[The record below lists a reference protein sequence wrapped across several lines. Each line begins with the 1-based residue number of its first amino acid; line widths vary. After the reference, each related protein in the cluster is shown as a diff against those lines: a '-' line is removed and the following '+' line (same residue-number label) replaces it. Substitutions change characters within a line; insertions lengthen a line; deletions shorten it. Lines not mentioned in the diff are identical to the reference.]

1 MVRRSTRRR
10 GGGWGEGPP
19 LSKNAYYLPEYKAY
33 SDCYDMARPGAIQ
46 SNPDPA
52 KAQTA
57 MAGGRRSRRQ
67 RNSRRRGGA
76 SCGMKPYTGGA
87 SCGMKPYTGGR
98 RRGSSRRR
106 TMRGGGCGCLKMG
119 GGRRRRTMRGGRYT
133 VDVGHS
139 IGGDGPNVA
148 PTFPS
153 FPCEAHRAMPLN
165 PTSAGMLTSAPDMD
179 VNVSGLRPGAAM
191 FGGGAPAGEHP
202 LAYTAP
208 TAGYSFTPNIRQGME
223 LNPGQIPYEE
233 VVPQDSLCT
242 SSTCDTAIAAI
253 NKQ

>member
-1 MVRRSTRRR
+1 MVRRSTFRR

-19 LSKNAYYLPEYKAY
+19 LSKNAYYLPEYKGY
-33 SDCYDMARPGAIQ
+33 SDCYDMTRPGAIQ
-46 SNPDPA
+46 SHPDPA
-52 KAQTA
+52 KAQTP
-57 MAGGRRSRRQ
+57 MAGGRRGRSHSRR
-67 RNSRRRGGA
+67 RVSRRGTRGGA
-76 SCGMKPYTGGA
+76 SCGV
-87 SCGMKPYTGGR
+87 KPYTGGR
-98 RRGSSRRR
+98 RLRRK
-106 TMRGGGCGCLKMG
+106 TMRGGGCGCLRMT
-119 GGRRRRTMRGGRYT
+119 GGRRRSSRRTTRRHRGGRYT
-133 VDVGHS
+133 VDVAHS

-208 TAGYSFTPNIRQGME
+208 RAGFSFTPNIHQGME

-233 VVPQDSLCT
+233 VIPQDSLCT
-242 SSTCDTAIAAI
+242 SSTCGTAIADI

>member
-10 GGGWGEGPP
+10 NLKRGAGWGMGPP
-19 LSKNAYYLPEYKAY
+19 LSTSAYYLPEYK
-33 SDCYDMARPGAIQ
+33 SSSNCYNSARPGAIQ

-52 KAQTA
+52 KAQTP
-57 MAGGRRSRRQ
+57 MAGGRSRRRRSSRRQ
-67 RNSRRRGGA
+67 RSSRRKTVRGGG
-76 SCGMKPYTGGA
+76 SCGMKPYSGGG
-87 SCGMKPYTGGR
+87 SCGMKPYG
-98 RRGSSRRR
+98 
-106 TMRGGGCGCLKMG
+106 G
-119 GGRRRRTMRGGRYT
+119 GGRRTRRHRGGRYAI
-133 VDVGHS
+133 DISQS

-148 PTFPS
+148 PMHS
-153 FPCEAHRAMPLN
+153 SIPCEGHHAMPLN
-165 PTSAGMLTSAPDMD
+165 PTSAGMLTSAPDME

-208 TAGYSFTPNIRQGME
+208 TAGYTFTPNIRQGLE
-223 LNPGQIPYEE
+223 LNPGQIPYQE
-233 VVPQDSLCT
+233 VVPQNSLCT

>member
-10 GGGWGEGPP
+10 NLKRGAGWSEGPP
-19 LSKNAYYLPEYKAY
+19 LSPTAYYVPEYKHY
-33 SDCYDMARPGAIQ
+33 NDCYDMARPGAIQ
-46 SNPDPA
+46 SHPDPA
-52 KAQTA
+52 KAQTP
-57 MAGGRRSRRQ
+57 MAGGRKSRRQ
-67 RNSRRRGGA
+67 RS
-76 SCGMKPYTGGA
+76 
-87 SCGMKPYTGGR
+87 GR
-98 RRGSSRRR
+98 RTHRV
-106 TMRGGGCGCLKMG
+106 RGGGCGCMKMSG
-119 GGRRRRTMRGGRYT
+119 GGHRRRSIRRQRTTRRHRGGRYT
-133 VDVGHS
+133 VDVSQS

-148 PTFPS
+148 PIIPS

-165 PTSAGMLTSAPDMD
+165 PTNAGMLASAPDMD

-208 TAGYSFTPNIRQGME
+208 PAGFSFTPNIRQGLE

-233 VVPQDSLCT
+233 VIPQDSLCT

-253 NKQ
+253 NKP